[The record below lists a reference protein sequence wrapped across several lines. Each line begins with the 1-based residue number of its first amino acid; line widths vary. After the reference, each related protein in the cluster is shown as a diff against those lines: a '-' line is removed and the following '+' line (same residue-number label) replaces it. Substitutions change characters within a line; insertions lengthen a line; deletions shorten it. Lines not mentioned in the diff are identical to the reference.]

1 MEIGRSLGMTIHRL
15 NRLNFETT
23 SKALERLSSGLRI
36 NRASD
41 DAAGLSIS
49 ESFTSQVRG
58 TNQAIRN
65 AQDGISLL
73 RTAEGA
79 FSTIHDVLQR
89 MRELAVQAANG
100 TNTLADRQALQSEI
114 EQLKAQIDQTAYFT
128 TFNGQKLLVDQDR
141 VYQSSPVP
149 FTYQGT
155 GTVLLGTATWTDDT
169 AAEEALT
176 LAPGNT
182 IGGVTLQEMQEL
194 KAKLPMLMDGARR
207 KFEAMMYNTGLDYT
221 TIVPAINISFVVD
234 PANPTAINTSNAN
247 QIVINLYP
255 FYGSGVPATAPDIT
269 IEQAIAQGMA
279 FALIQR
285 EDQNAATSTNG
296 NDVGSF
302 FSGTGAYENIRQ
314 YFMMGTA
321 ESYLGYGKPAAGT
334 FDFDSLDPADAGR
347 SDAAWFYRYLLEN
360 YGQDAIEG
368 LNRAIIETDTGVRAN
383 VVSAIDTYLLGL
395 TGEASRAA
403 LESTISTWI
412 DAQPTPAAF
421 TNNATANTGNGR
433 AQIGRNDFTLQIGAN
448 FGETLDLTLYA
459 GALGNLDFVSMV
471 AVTDQD
477 SASRAITTLDRAIAM
492 VSEARGGLGAAEN
505 RLEHTIN
512 RLSVY
517 AETAAAANS
526 RIRDVDMAEGMTT
539 LTRGQI
545 QSRASIGS
553 LQTYHQFQF
562 EQIGSLLSGLL

>member
-58 TNQAIRN
+58 TQQAIRN

-79 FSTIHDVLQR
+79 FGTIHDVLQR

-100 TNTLADRQALQSEI
+100 TNTLADRQALQAEI

-128 TFNGQKLLVDQDR
+128 TFNGQKLLVDQDK
-141 VYQSSPVP
+141 VYASATMPY
-149 FTYQGT
+149 TYQGT
-155 GTVLLGTATWTDDT
+155 GIVGAGTATWSDDT
-169 AAEEALT
+169 AAEERLL

-182 IGGVTLQEMQEL
+182 INGVTLEELEAL
-194 KAKLPMLMDGARR
+194 KAKLPALMEGARR
-207 KFEAMMYNTGLDYT
+207 KFEGMMYNSGLNY
-221 TIVPAINISFVVD
+221 PAIAPTINVSFVID
-234 PANPTAINTSNAN
+234 PTNPDIANVSNAN
-247 QIVINLYP
+247 QVVVNLYA
-255 FYGSGVPATAPDIT
+255 FYGSGVPASAPDIT
-269 IEQAIAQGMA
+269 IEQAIMQGMG

-285 EDQNAATSTNG
+285 EDQMSATSTNG
-296 NDVGSF
+296 TDVANF
-302 FSGTGAYENIRQ
+302 FAGAGAYQNMRQ
-314 YFMMGTA
+314 IFTVGPA
-321 ESYLGYGKPAAGT
+321 ESYLGYGKPAAGSFN
-334 FDFDSLDPADAGR
+334 FDALDADGGR
-347 SDAAWFYRYLLEN
+347 SDAAWFYRYMLEN
-360 YGQDAIEG
+360 YGQEGVEG
-368 LNRAIIETDTGVRAN
+368 LTRAIVETDTGSRADA
-383 VVSAIDTYLLGL
+383 VAAIDAYLLGL
-395 TGEASRAA
+395 TGEATRADVETA
-403 LESTISTWI
+403 ARAWV
-412 DAQPTPAAF
+412 DAQPAPPVF
-421 TNNATANTGNGR
+421 TNNATANTGPAE
-433 AQIGRNDFTLQIGAN
+433 AQKLLTDFTLQVGAN

-505 RLEHTIN
+505 RLEHTVN
-512 RLSVY
+512 RLSMY
-517 AETAAAANS
+517 AETASAANS
-526 RIRDVDMAEGMTT
+526 RIRDTDMAETMTT

-545 QSRASIGS
+545 QTQASLGM
-553 LQTYHQFQF
+553 LGTLHRFMQ
-562 EQIGSLLSGLL
+562 ERIGSLLGSLS